1 MKRRNRNSPSSV
13 NQLVMSDSVARNCW
27 SNLRA
32 SIIHHVEPAPGP
44 GSARNT
50 KTTSAVPTRV
60 VRESGSSSR
69 TSFHIRNTMIAIDA
83 LKMISCAPGTL
94 PRPTLRLTTANA
106 RPPPRIHQ
114 FTGGRPGCESS
125 IASMREASNPRAASR
140 RASRRRMN
148 PASSTPSTDTT
159 GMIRASL

>member
-27 SNLRA
+27 SNLRT
-32 SIIHHVEPAPGP
+32 SIIHQVEPAPGP

-60 VRESGSSSR
+60 ARESGSSSR
-69 TSFHIRNTMIAIDA
+69 TSFHIRKRMIAIEA
-83 LKMISCAPGTL
+83 PKTISCAAGTL
-94 PRPTLRLTTANA
+94 PRPTLKLTTANA

-114 FTGGRPGCESS
+114 LIGGRPWCGSS
-125 IASMREASNPRAASR
+125 IASIRAAS
-140 RASRRRMN
+140 
-148 PASSTPSTDTT
+148 
-159 GMIRASL
+159 